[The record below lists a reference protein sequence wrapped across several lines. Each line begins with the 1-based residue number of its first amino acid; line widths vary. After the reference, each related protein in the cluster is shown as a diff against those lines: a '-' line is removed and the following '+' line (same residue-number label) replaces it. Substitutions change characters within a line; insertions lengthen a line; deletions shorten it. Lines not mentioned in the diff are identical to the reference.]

1 MLSAPP
7 RVTSCSQTHKNPWLD
22 GKIPAPNELY
32 WGGFLA
38 SIIWISV
45 LTCVFK
51 AAFKRYILGVHPSV
65 FVTMPFLYMR
75 YTQNTGL
82 CVATAWSP
90 RATMLD
96 NVACGLTICGLR
108 I

>member
-75 YTQNTGL
+75 YTQNTGRRASVRPRAL
-82 CVATAWSP
+82 CRHCLVATRDHA
-90 RATMLD
+90 R
-96 NVACGLTICGLR
+96 
-108 I
+108 